1 MTEVD
6 EAQSVVVQDAAG
18 RKKPRGWNMLDGNAD
33 GVTGNPLAA
42 TNAGEARKSS
52 MNDPPLDNTV
62 RARMQGIRC
71 DIDQGLED
79 VSASARNM
87 VDWKHYV
94 KTYPWVCL
102 GTAAVLGFLIVPKRS
117 TPHSAGSATPT
128 EPVQASPPVVSS
140 APGAAR
146 GMVDALVA
154 TVVSIAV
161 REATAFL
168 GQSAGRLLGI
178 TRPQGTNHH
187 DSNST
192 S

>member
-1 MTEVD
+1 M
-6 EAQSVVVQDAAG
+6 S
-18 RKKPRGWNMLDGNAD
+18 
-33 GVTGNPLAA
+33 
-42 TNAGEARKSS
+42 
-52 MNDPPLDNTV
+52 DPPLDNTM

-94 KTYPWVCL
+94 KDYPWVCL
-102 GTAAVLGFLIVPKRS
+102 GTAALLGFLIVPKR
-117 TPHSAGSATPT
+117 AAAINADVATPT
-128 EPVQASPPVVSS
+128 DPAQTGHPVVNS
-140 APGAAR
+140 APTAAR

-154 TVVSIAV
+154 TVVSIVV
-161 REATAFL
+161 REATAYF

-178 TRPQGTNHH
+178 TKPTGASHH